1 MVSLTRREHPVSTL
15 YQGLRLCSPADYS
28 GFPSSFCLFPSLS
41 EEVRLSGTLTVSYF
55 ALREIA
61 MARFLCI
68 FH

>member
-1 MVSLTRREHPVSTL
+1 MVSLTGREHPVSTL
-15 YQGLRLCSPADYS
+15 YQGLRPADYS

-61 MARFLCI
+61 MARFLGI